1 MLNRE
6 ACFAATAAHVEQC
19 RQDGTVLGIM
29 LLRIRRFREFNIHFG
44 YESGDRLA
52 ATVRDLSKQA
62 LRPVDEII
70 QIGVCDFAILLP
82 GLRNADL
89 ATLAASR
96 LIRLFQEPVALGERS
111 VLVSLAIGVALAP
124 EHGTT
129 PDKLFRCA
137 ERAFAQAV
145 RSIDRYAVFALA
157 DGVADIPHEDL
168 HEAIVN
174 NRLELYLQPLWDLR
188 HGRLA
193 GVESLA
199 RWNSP
204 RWGAVEPSMFIPLA
218 EQTGLITPL
227 TRWSLNNSLHCC
239 AEARRSGLNLP
250 FSINLSP
257 RVFPERGIVEQILGA
272 LRIWDIPPESIIL
285 EVTETAVMDDPA
297 LSARLLQ
304 RLRNEGLRIAID
316 DFGIG
321 HSTFAYLQH
330 IPATELKIDKS
341 FVRHMNDDANDLT
354 IVRAVI
360 DLAHNLGL
368 KTVAEG
374 IEDHNTLERLTA
386 LGCDIAQGYH
396 LARPMTRQALDRWLL
411 TVPDEPVVPTHR

>member
-6 ACFAATAAHVEQC
+6 ACFAAAAKHIEQC
-19 RQDGTVLGIM
+19 QRDGSVLGVM

-44 YESGDRLA
+44 YESGDHLA
-52 ATVRDLSKQA
+52 AAVRELSRRA

-82 GLRNADL
+82 GLRNPDL
-89 ATLAASR
+89 ATLAAGR
-96 LIRLFQEPVALGERS
+96 LIRLFQEPVALDQRS
-111 VLVSLAIGVALAP
+111 VMVSLAIGVALAP

-137 ERAFAQAV
+137 ERAFALAV

-157 DGVADIPHEDL
+157 DGEVEIPHDDL

-188 HGRLA
+188 QDRLA

-204 RWGAVEPSMFIPLA
+204 RWGAVEPSVFIPLA

-227 TRWSLNNSLHCC
+227 TRWSLNNSLHVC
-239 AEARRSGLNLP
+239 AEAQRAGLTLP

-272 LRIWDIPPESIIL
+272 LRIWDIAPESIVL

-341 FVRHMNDDANDLT
+341 FV
-354 IVRAVI
+354 I
-360 DLAHNLGL
+360 DMHRDERTRQLVHSMIELAQNLGL
-368 KTVAEG
+368 EVVAEG
-374 IEDHNTLERLTA
+374 VEDGATLQRLREF
-386 LGCDIAQGYH
+386 GCDYAQGYFIGRPQPAGEF
-396 LARPMTRQALDRWLL
+396 LAAQTTKAP
-411 TVPDEPVVPTHR
+411 EPAA

>member
-6 ACFAATAAHVEQC
+6 ACFEATARHIERC
-19 RQDGTVLGIM
+19 RHDASILGVM

-52 ATVRDLSKQA
+52 AAVRDMAQQA

-82 GLRNADL
+82 GLRNPDL

-129 PDKLFRCA
+129 PDRLFRCA
-137 ERAFAQAV
+137 ERAFALAT

-157 DGVADIPHEDL
+157 DGEADIPHDDL
-168 HEAIVN
+168 HDAIVN
-174 NRLELYLQPLWDLR
+174 NRLELFLQPLWDLR

-204 RWGAVEPSMFIPLA
+204 RWGAVEPSVFIPLA

-227 TRWSLNNSLHCC
+227 TRWSLNNSLHHC
-239 AEARRSGLNLP
+239 ALARRMGLDIP

-341 FVRHMNDDANDLT
+341 FVIDMNRNERTLQLVHSM
-354 IVRAVI
+354 IE
-360 DLAHNLGL
+360 LAQNLKL
-368 KTVAEG
+368 EVVAEG
-374 IEDHNTLERLTA
+374 VEDAATLQQLSDF
-386 LGCDIAQGYH
+386 GCDYAQGYFIGRPQAAGDF
-396 LARPMTRQALDRWLL
+396 LAAQTSKSP
-411 TVPDEPVVPTHR
+411 EPAG

>member
-6 ACFAATAAHVEQC
+6 ACFAATTSHIEQS
-19 RQDGTVLGIM
+19 RHDGSVLGIM

-44 YESGDRLA
+44 FENGDRLA
-52 ATVRDLSKQA
+52 AAVRDLARQA
-62 LRPVDEII
+62 LRPVDQII

-82 GLRNADL
+82 GLRNPDL
-89 ATLAASR
+89 ATLAAGR
-96 LIRLFQEPVALGERS
+96 LIRLFQDPVAIGERS

-129 PDKLFRCA
+129 PDRLFRCA
-137 ERAFAQAV
+137 ERAFARAV
-145 RSIDRYAVFALA
+145 HSIDRYAVFALA
-157 DGVADIPHEDL
+157 KGEVDIPHDDL

-174 NRLELYLQPLWDLR
+174 NRLELFLQPLWDLR
-188 HGRLA
+188 KGRLA

-204 RWGAVEPSMFIPLA
+204 RWGAVEPSLFIPLA

-227 TRWSLNNSLHCC
+227 TRWSLNNSLHYC
-239 AEARRSGLNLP
+239 AEARRAGVNLP
-250 FSINLSP
+250 VSINLSP

-272 LRIWDIPPESIIL
+272 LRIWDIAPDSIIL

-341 FVRHMNDDANDLT
+341 FVLDMLDDERTRQL
-354 IVRAVI
+354 VRSMI
-360 DLAHNLGL
+360 ELAQNLQL
-368 KTVAEG
+368 EVVAEG
-374 IEDHNTLERLTA
+374 VENAETLQL
-386 LGCDIAQGYH
+386 LSDFGCDYAQGYFIGRPQAAGEF
-396 LARPMTRQALDRWLL
+396 LAAQA
-411 TVPDEPVVPTHR
+411 TKASEPAG

>member
-6 ACFAATAAHVEQC
+6 ACFAATAGHIERC
-19 RQDGTVLGIM
+19 RQDATVLGVM
-29 LLRIRRFREFNIHFG
+29 LLRMRRFREFNIHFG
-44 YESGDRLA
+44 YEAGDRLA
-52 ATVRDLSKQA
+52 ARVRDLAQQA

-82 GLRNADL
+82 GLRNPDVAM
-89 ATLAASR
+89 LAASR
-96 LIRLFQEPVALGERS
+96 LVRLFQEPVALGERS
-111 VLVSLAIGVALAP
+111 VLVSVAIGVALAP
-124 EHGTT
+124 EHGMI

-145 RSIDRYAVFALA
+145 RSIDRYAIFALA
-157 DGVADIPHEDL
+157 DGEMDIPHDDL

-174 NRLELYLQPLWDLR
+174 NRLDLYLQPLWDLR

-204 RWGAVEPSMFIPLA
+204 NWGPVEPSLFIPLA

-227 TRWSLNNSLHCC
+227 TRWSLNNSLHHC
-239 AEARRSGLNLP
+239 AQARRLGLNIP
-250 FSINLSP
+250 YSINLSP
-257 RVFPERGIVEQILGA
+257 RVFPERGIVEQILSA

-297 LSARLLQ
+297 LSSRLLQ
-304 RLRNEGLRIAID
+304 RLRSEGLRIAID

-341 FVRHMNDDANDLT
+341 FV
-354 IVRAVI
+354 I
-360 DLAHNLGL
+360 DMLRDERTRQLVHSMIELAQNLGL
-368 KTVAEG
+368 EVVAEG
-374 IEDHNTLERLTA
+374 VEDGATLQQLSDF
-386 LGCDIAQGYH
+386 GCDYAQGYFIGRPQPAGEF
-396 LARPMTRQALDRWLL
+396 LAAQTSKAS
-411 TVPDEPVVPTHR
+411 EPAG

>member
-6 ACFAATAAHVEQC
+6 ACFAATSRHIEQC

-44 YESGDRLA
+44 YESGDQLA
-52 ATVRDLSKQA
+52 AIVRDLSKQA

-82 GLRNADL
+82 GLRNPDL
-89 ATLAASR
+89 ATLAAGR
-96 LIRLFQEPVALGERS
+96 LIRLFQEPVTLGERS
-111 VLVSLAIGVALAP
+111 VLVSVAIGVALAP

-137 ERAFAQAV
+137 ERAFALAV

-157 DGVADIPHEDL
+157 DGEADIPHDDL

-227 TRWSLNNSLHCC
+227 TRWSLNNSLHYC

-341 FVRHMNDDANDLT
+341 FV
-354 IVRAVI
+354 I
-360 DLAHNLGL
+360 DMHRDERTRQLVHSMIELAQNLKL
-368 KTVAEG
+368 EVVAEG
-374 IEDHNTLERLTA
+374 VEDAATLQL
-386 LGCDIAQGYH
+386 LSDFGCDYAQGYFIGRPQAAGEF
-396 LARPMTRQALDRWLL
+396 LAAQTSKAI
-411 TVPDEPVVPTHR
+411 EPVG

>member
-1 MLNRE
+1 
-6 ACFAATAAHVEQC
+6 
-19 RQDGTVLGIM
+19 M

-44 YESGDRLA
+44 YENGDRLA
-52 ATVRDLSKQA
+52 ATVRELAQRA

-82 GLRNADL
+82 GLRNPDL

-96 LIRLFQEPVALGERS
+96 LIRLFQEPIALGERS
-111 VLVSLAIGVALAP
+111 VLVSLAIGVALCP
-124 EHGTT
+124 EHGIT
-129 PDKLFRCA
+129 PDRLFRCA
-137 ERAFAQAV
+137 ERAFAMAV
-145 RSIDRYAVFALA
+145 GSIDRYAVFALA
-157 DGVADIPHEDL
+157 DGELDIPHDDL

-204 RWGAVEPSMFIPLA
+204 RWGAVEPSLFIPLA

-227 TRWSLNNSLHCC
+227 TRWSLNNSLHYC
-239 AEARRSGLNLP
+239 AEARRAGLDLP

-341 FVRHMNDDANDLT
+341 FVIDMRRDERTRQLVHSMIELAQNLDLE
-354 IVRAVI
+354 V
-360 DLAHNLGL
+360 
-368 KTVAEG
+368 VAEG
-374 IEDHNTLERLTA
+374 VEDGETLRELTDF
-386 LGCDIAQGYH
+386 GCDYAQGYFIGRPQAAGEF
-396 LARPMTRQALDRWLL
+396 LAAQTSKAA
-411 TVPDEPVVPTHR
+411 EPAG

>member
-6 ACFAATAAHVEQC
+6 ACFAATARYIEQC
-19 RQDGTVLGIM
+19 RQDGTVLGVM

-52 ATVRDLSKQA
+52 ATVRELSRQA

-82 GLRNADL
+82 GLRNSDL
-89 ATLAASR
+89 ATLAAGR
-96 LIRLFQEPVALGERS
+96 LVRLFQEPVALGERS

-124 EHGTT
+124 EHGST

-137 ERAFAQAV
+137 ERAFALAV
-145 RSIDRYAVFALA
+145 RSIDRYAVFALV
-157 DGVADIPHEDL
+157 DGEVDIPHDDL
-168 HEAIVN
+168 HEAIIN
-174 NRLELYLQPLWDLR
+174 NRLELYVQPLWDLR
-188 HGRLA
+188 QGKLA

-199 RWNSP
+199 RWNSA
-204 RWGAVEPSMFIPLA
+204 RWGAVEPSVFIPLA
-218 EQTGLITPL
+218 EQTGLITSL
-227 TRWSLNNSLHCC
+227 TRWSLNNSLHYC
-239 AEARRSGLNLP
+239 AQARRLGLDIP

-257 RVFPERGIVEQILGA
+257 RVFPERGIVETILGA

-304 RLRNEGLRIAID
+304 RLRDEGLRIAID

-321 HSTFAYLQH
+321 HSTFAYLQQ

-341 FVRHMNDDANDLT
+341 FV
-354 IVRAVI
+354 I
-360 DLAHNLGL
+360 DMHRDERTLQLVHSMIELAQNLKL
-368 KTVAEG
+368 EVVAEG
-374 IEDHNTLERLTA
+374 VEDGATLQL
-386 LGCDIAQGYH
+386 LSDFGCDYAQGYFIGRPQAAGEF
-396 LARPMTRQALDRWLL
+396 LAAQTSKAIAPAG
-411 TVPDEPVVPTHR
+411 

>member
-6 ACFAATAAHVEQC
+6 ACFAAAASHLEQS
-19 RQDGTVLGIM
+19 RQDGSVLGVM

-44 YESGDRLA
+44 YENGDRLA
-52 ATVRDLSKQA
+52 SAVRDLARNA
-62 LRPVDEII
+62 LRPVDQIV

-89 ATLAASR
+89 ATLAAGR
-96 LIRLFQEPVALGERS
+96 LIRVFQEPVAIGERS
-111 VLVSLAIGVALAP
+111 VLVSLAIGVALGP
-124 EHGTT
+124 EHGAT
-129 PDKLFRCA
+129 PDRLFRCA

-145 RSIDRYAVFALA
+145 HSIDRYAVFALA
-157 DGVADIPHEDL
+157 EGEVDIPHDDL
-168 HEAIVN
+168 HDAIVN

-188 HGRLA
+188 RGRLA

-204 RWGAVEPSMFIPLA
+204 RWGAVDPSLFIPLA

-227 TRWSLNNSLHCC
+227 TRWSLNNSLHYC
-239 AEARRSGLNLP
+239 AEARRAGVNLP
-250 FSINLSP
+250 VSINLSP

-272 LRIWDIPPESIIL
+272 LRIWDIAPESIIL

-297 LSARLLQ
+297 LSAKLLQ

-341 FVRHMNDDANDLT
+341 FVLGMLDDERTRQLVHSM
-354 IVRAVI
+354 IE
-360 DLAHNLGL
+360 LAQNLRL
-368 KTVAEG
+368 EVVAEG
-374 IEDHNTLERLTA
+374 VEDSETLQVLSDY
-386 LGCDIAQGYH
+386 GCDYAQGYFIGRPQAAGEF
-396 LARPMTRQALDRWLL
+396 LAAQTARAAASTG
-411 TVPDEPVVPTHR
+411 

>member
-6 ACFAATAAHVEQC
+6 ACFAATARHIEQC
-19 RQDGTVLGIM
+19 QRDGSVLGVM

-52 ATVRDLSKQA
+52 AVVRDLSQRA
-62 LRPVDEII
+62 LRPVDEVI

-89 ATLAASR
+89 ATLAAGR
-96 LIRLFQEPVALGERS
+96 LIRLFQEPVALDDRS

-124 EHGTT
+124 EQGTT

-137 ERAFAQAV
+137 ERAFALATH
-145 RSIDRYAVFALA
+145 SIDRYAVFALA
-157 DGVADIPHEDL
+157 AGEVDIPHDDL

-188 HGRLA
+188 QDRLA

-204 RWGAVEPSMFIPLA
+204 RWGAVEPSVFIPLA

-227 TRWSLNNSLHCC
+227 TRWSLNNSLHVC
-239 AEARRSGLNLP
+239 AEAQRAGLKLP

-272 LRIWDIPPESIIL
+272 LRIWDIAPESIVL

-297 LSARLLQ
+297 LSARLLH
-304 RLRNEGLRIAID
+304 RLRDEGLRIAID

-341 FVRHMNDDANDLT
+341 FV
-354 IVRAVI
+354 I
-360 DLAHNLGL
+360 DMHGDERTRQLVHSMIELAQNLGL
-368 KTVAEG
+368 EVVAEG
-374 IEDHNTLERLTA
+374 VEDGATLQLLREF
-386 LGCDIAQGYH
+386 GCDYVQGYLIGRPQPAGEF
-396 LARPMTRQALDRWLL
+396 LAAQVNKAP
-411 TVPDEPVVPTHR
+411 EPAA